1 MSIYRTLMTA
11 EHAPISRGF
20 QVNPEHCNNP
30 GHYETYIS
38 QDCFAD
44 QKQGMGVTHVFFIDE
59 DENSKPKKIAGYITL
74 RGSSLIM
81 DSGEGYKLGYPALE
95 ISELA
100 VDKDYENQG
109 LGTEMVKFAI
119 GEAVELNEEH
129 VGFQYVILCA
139 DPEAVGFY
147 SKLGF
152 SNICG
157 YNGYKDV
164 PRESRNSRCV
174 PMIMKISN
182 A

>member
-44 QKQGMGVTHVFFIDE
+44 QKQGMGVTHAFIDE
-59 DENSKPKKIAGYITL
+59 DENSGTKKIAGYITL

-81 DSGEGYKLGYPALE
+81 ESGEDYKLGYPALE

-119 GEAVELNEEH
+119 GEAVELNEERI
-129 VGFQYVILCA
+129 GFQYVILCA

-147 SKLGF
+147 QKLGF
-152 SNICG
+152 NSIRQLQEI
-157 YNGYKDV
+157 
-164 PRESRNSRCV
+164 PREHRNSSCV
-174 PMIMKISN
+174 PMMMKI
-182 A
+182 ATV